1 MKVEY
6 VVEYEILYV
15 HNAHSN
21 DVELLECQQISGLA
35 TVVGLASCLNSHMSF
50 PFCDQFLQV
59 LHYQNMDLII

>member
-35 TVVGLASCLNSHMSF
+35 TVAGLTSCLNSHMSF
-50 PFCDQFLQV
+50 PFYDRFSQV